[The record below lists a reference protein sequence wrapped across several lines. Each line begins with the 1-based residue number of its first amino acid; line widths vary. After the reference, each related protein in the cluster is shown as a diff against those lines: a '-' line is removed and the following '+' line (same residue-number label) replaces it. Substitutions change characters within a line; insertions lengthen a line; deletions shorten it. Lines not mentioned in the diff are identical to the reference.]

1 MVLQPR
7 LLWVPEPCVLLLY
20 ASEGMWPRLQ
30 VSQVKPHW
38 LQVDFEHYVDD
49 GDSEEGEGG
58 GAEEADEP
66 AHSVSTL
73 LWQC

>member
-1 MVLQPR
+1 M
-7 LLWVPEPCVLLLY
+7 PEPRVPLLF

-49 GDSEEGEGG
+49 GDCEEGEGG
-58 GAEEADEP
+58 GGEEADEP